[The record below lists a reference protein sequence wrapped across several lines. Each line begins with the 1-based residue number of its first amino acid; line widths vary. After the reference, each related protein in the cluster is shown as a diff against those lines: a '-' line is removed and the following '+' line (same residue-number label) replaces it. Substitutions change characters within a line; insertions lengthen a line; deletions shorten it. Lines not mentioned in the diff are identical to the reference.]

1 MACKYIYICD
11 MVICMCIYI
20 IYVYV
25 YIPLYIPWLVIYIY
39 IYCLHRCVPFFCFI
53 NMSYRK
59 SIHSCSPAGSTS
71 TGETQR
77 FQLLLGGLH
86 GYQDIP
92 SGYLT

>member
-1 MACKYIYICD
+1 MYVY
-11 MVICMCIYI
+11 IYI

-39 IYCLHRCVPFFCFI
+39 IYIVFIDVFRFFCFI